1 MCGRITV
8 LSLDEIRDIVKSVET
23 RRSTRLS
30 HTLRERNQAR
40 PGTTLHAIGLQEGQ
54 PPIQEAGLRI
64 LEATW
69 GIEAPWNGKLVYNTR
84 IESALG
90 GSTMWDA
97 PIREGRCILPAATFF
112 EPHATETARSPKTGR
127 QIKRQYEFAMPG
139 ETPLLLASI
148 CDGNRLSVVT
158 TEPNTHVAP
167 IHPRMPLALRF
178 EEVPLWLEGD
188 LSDIAVLADRSALEL
203 DVQPETLGPP
213 ASSRPDDTQLS
224 LF

>member
-8 LSLDEIRDIVKSVET
+8 LSLDEIRDIVKSVEM
-23 RRSTRLS
+23 RQSTRLS

-90 GSTMWDA
+90 GSTMWDV

-158 TEPNTHVAP
+158 TEPNAHVAP

-188 LSDIAVLADRSALEL
+188 LSDIAELADRSALEL
-203 DVQPETLGPP
+203 DAQPETLDPP
-213 ASSRPDDTQLS
+213 TSSRPDDTQLS